1 MDGVANSIMLICA
14 VVAALAAG
22 VLLGYVACK
31 GLFTICSLHARS
43 LFAAR
48 TAAKPETQTVSA

>member
-1 MDGVANSIMLICA
+1 MDSVVNSLMLICA

-22 VLLGYVACK
+22 VLLGYMACK
-31 GLFTICSLHARS
+31 ALFGLCKVHARA

-48 TAAKPETQTVSA
+48 NAAKTEAQPVNA

>member
-1 MDGVANSIMLICA
+1 MDGVVNSLMLICA

-31 GLFTICSLHARS
+31 GLFTLCSLHARS
-43 LFAAR
+43 LFEAR
-48 TAAKPETQTVSA
+48 TASKAEARTVNA